1 MRRLAALAALAMV
14 VLAGA
19 CSGGDDDAASTSTR
33 NTTSTTVAATTTTST
48 TGTSTTGAPRQASVG
63 DLVLDPDH
71 DYGNRYADGILPVG
85 DGKYRTDGAARG
97 EVYVCRAPAGGGG
110 GAGARGPWFSADGK
124 TYDINQKVA

>member
-71 DYGNRYADGILPVG
+71 DYGNQGGQDQKRERVLH
-85 DGKYRTDGAARG
+85 ARG
-97 EVYVCRAPAGGGG
+97 RLVGRHEPEFCPLL
-110 GAGARGPWFSADGK
+110 RG
-124 TYDINQKVA
+124 